1 MIGAAYDILAERWR
15 DAVFNPD
22 NGLALYL
29 RALSFLDPG
38 AGWALNVGC
47 GCSTRFNPLMREHG
61 LQIEG
66 VDVSRRMIELAA
78 QADPGVLL
86 HHADIRDWPV
96 ARPYRFIAAWD
107 SIWHVPL
114 AGQRELMLKLMAALA
129 PGGVFIFSAGG
140 LDEASEHVDD
150 AMGPEVAYAT
160 LGIPGL
166 LDVIREAGCIV
177 RHLEFDQAPEK
188 HLAIVVQRPRAAP

>member
-1 MIGAAYDILAERWR
+1 MIGAAYDLLAERWR
-15 DAVFNPD
+15 DAVFNPE
-22 NGLALYL
+22 NGRALHR
-29 RALSFLDPG
+29 RALSFLDAG

-47 GCSTRFNPLMREHG
+47 GCSTRLNPLMREHD

-96 ARPYRFIAAWD
+96 ARPYRFISAWD

-114 AGQRELMLKLMAALA
+114 AGQRELMLKLMDALA

-140 LDEASEHVDD
+140 LDEAGEHVDD
-150 AMGPEVAYAT
+150 AMGPQVPYAT

-166 LDVIREAGCIV
+166 LDVIMEAGCIV

-188 HLAIVVQRPRAAP
+188 HLAVMVQRLAAPP

>member
-1 MIGAAYDILAERWR
+1 MIGAAYDILAERWL
-15 DAVFNPD
+15 DAVFDPES
-22 NGLALYL
+22 GLALHR
-29 RALSFLDPG
+29 RALSFLDAG
-38 AGWALNVGC
+38 AGWFLNVGC
-47 GCSTRFNPLMREHG
+47 GCSTRFNSLMREHG

-96 ARPYRFIAAWD
+96 ARPYRFISAWD

-166 LDVIREAGCIV
+166 FDVIEEAGCLV
-177 RHLEFDQAPEK
+177 RHLEFDQLPEQ
-188 HLAIVVQRPRAAP
+188 HLAIVVQRG

>member
-1 MIGAAYDILAERWR
+1 MTGAAYDLLADRWR
-15 DAVFNPD
+15 DAVFNPE
-22 NGLALYL
+22 NGRALHW
-29 RALSFLDPG
+29 RALSLLDAG
-38 AGWALNVGC
+38 VGWALNVGC
-47 GCSTRFNPLMREHG
+47 GCSTRLNPLMREQG

-66 VDVSRRMIELAA
+66 VDVSVRMIELAA

-86 HHADIRDWPV
+86 HHADIRSWPI
-96 ARPYRFIAAWD
+96 ARPYRFISAWD

-114 AGQRELMLKLMAALA
+114 VEQRAVMLKLMGALA

-140 LDEASEHVDD
+140 LDEAGEHVDD
-150 AMGPEVAYAT
+150 AMGPAVPYAT

-188 HLAIVVQRPRAAP
+188 HLAVIVQRPSDPP